1 MLKNILKN
9 TVKNTTQ
16 THAFDST
23 TVNVL
28 LLLARLHI
36 GLSIAIGAGISK
48 VNEFPA
54 AAWFVSDLKEF
65 GFPFPEVMAFMA
77 SWGEV
82 IGGFLLAAGLLTRL
96 GGALV
101 CIVLGV
107 AAFIYHGVFPI
118 VDLHI
123 AHSLFFLS
131 LTFLAIGGGKYSL
144 DYWMSHSKESDT
156 SKAKLATVVM
166 AGLLI
171 PVFSNT
177 AFGQVKGNGDIET
190 RTMEV
195 KVFDRIHV
203 DFPADVVVRFGE
215 EFKVE
220 MTVDENIFSS
230 IGVNTRN
237 RKLSITQ
244 DKWIQP
250 SDNTKIQIVLPELF
264 EVKTGGYGTTRV
276 EDLMAEEL
284 IVDNPVGE
292 FYVSGMLEN
301 FFYTSKQ
308 GKLDARDLEANTLDV
323 SIDGRGKAFV
333 NPTEVFNAE
342 ATNNGRII
350 YTKMTDDFATKE
362 RLGGKILSEE
372 ENRNYEEELG
382 KAVYVSIGIHNNSR
396 SRIQTKVV
404 GPENAPFSYGMPI
417 GARVTKAE
425 RWPVG
430 TQLFQTRRFGKE
442 RLIYT
447 VKKSDE
453 GKKVDLF

>member
-1 MLKNILKN
+1 MLQTLKN
-9 TVKNTTQ
+9 TTR
-16 THAFDST
+16 THAFESNI
-23 TVNVL
+23 VNIL
-28 LLLARLHI
+28 LLLVRLHI
-36 GLSIAIGAGISK
+36 GLSIAIGAGLSK

-54 AAWFVSDLKEF
+54 AAWFVSDLQEF
-65 GFPFPEVMAFMA
+65 GFPFPELMAFMA

-82 IGGFLLAAGLLTRL
+82 IGGFLLAAGLLTRV
-96 GGALV
+96 GSALV

-144 DYWMSHSKESDT
+144 DYWMNHSKESKI
-156 SKAKLATVVM
+156 SKVQVATYMMV
-166 AGLLI
+166 GLLV

-177 AFGQVKGNGDIET
+177 AFGQVKGNGDVET
-190 RTMEV
+190 RNMEV
-195 KVFDRIHV
+195 KAFDRIHV

-230 IGVNTRN
+230 IGVKTRN

-250 SDNTKIQIVLPELF
+250 SDNTKIQIVVPELF
-264 EVKTGGYGTTRV
+264 EVKTGGYGTFRV
-276 EDLMAEEL
+276 ENLRAEEL
-284 IVDNPVGE
+284 IVDNPVGSV
-292 FYVSGMLEN
+292 YVSGMLEN
-301 FFYTSKQ
+301 FVYRSKQ
-308 GKLDARDLEANTLDV
+308 GKLDARDLEANILDV
-323 SIDGRGKAFV
+323 RIDGRGKAFV

-342 ATNNGRII
+342 ASNNGRII
-350 YTKMTDDFATKE
+350 YTKLTDDVATKE

-372 ENRNYEEELG
+372 ENRNFEEELG
-382 KAVYVSIGIHNNSR
+382 KAVYVSVEIRNNSR

-417 GARVTKAE
+417 GARVSKTE

-430 TQLFQTRRFGKE
+430 TQVFQTRRFGKE
-442 RLIYT
+442 KLIYT
-447 VKKSDE
+447 VKKSDD
-453 GKKVDLF
+453 GKKINLF